1 MTCTMTRTM
10 TRLLSAAALSI
21 LAAATTRAQ
30 LPIPSMA
37 LVGGVS
43 HYHLSGSSG
52 STAIGAVRVDIP
64 VVVAVLEGSVAAF
77 RPQDA
82 GSAHTYII
90 PEAQLQWQLFP
101 TVVRPYLGAGLGWFK
116 SISGSSPHGNDLTTS
131 VSAGVRVGVPLVP
144 ISGRAEVR
152 FRGVGGFSDHATE
165 WLIGGSW

>member
-1 MTCTMTRTM
+1 MTRTIH
-10 TRLLSAAALSI
+10 RLLATATLSALT
-21 LAAATTRAQ
+21 ATTAHAQ

-64 VVVAVLEGSVAAF
+64 VVVAVLEGSLAAF

-101 TVVRPYLGAGLGWFK
+101 TVVRPYIGAGLGWFK

-131 VSAGVRVGVPLVP
+131 LSAGIRVGVPLVP

-152 FRGVGGFSDHATE
+152 VRGIGGFSDHATE
-165 WLIGGSW
+165 LLIGGSW

>member
-1 MTCTMTRTM
+1 MTSTIS
-10 TRLLSAAALSI
+10 RLITAAALSA
-21 LAAATTRAQ
+21 LAATATNAQ

-52 STAIGAVRVDIP
+52 STPIGALRVDIP

-101 TVVRPYLGAGLGWFK
+101 TVVRPYIGAGLGWFK

-131 VSAGVRVGVPLVP
+131 VSAGVRVGIPLVP

-152 FRGVGGFSDHATE
+152 LRGIGGFSDHATE
-165 WLIGGSW
+165 LLIGGSW

>member
-1 MTCTMTRTM
+1 MTRTIHCLLA
-10 TRLLSAAALSI
+10 TATLSALT
-21 LAAATTRAQ
+21 ATTAHAQ

-64 VVVAVLEGSVAAF
+64 VVVAVLEGSLAAF

-101 TVVRPYLGAGLGWFK
+101 TVVRPYIGAGLGWFK
-116 SISGSSPHGNDLTTS
+116 SVSGSSPHGNDLTTS
-131 VSAGVRVGVPLVP
+131 LSAGIRVGVPLVP

-152 FRGVGGFSDHATE
+152 IRGIGGFSDHATE
-165 WLIGGSW
+165 LLIGGSW